1 MRSILVAIVA
11 LVALASPGAAQHPF
25 APAGSAYDARV
36 PVPRSVIGH
45 ELGERF
51 TPHHAV
57 ARYFERVALASPRV
71 RLDTLGGSVEGR
83 EYLTAVVTSERNH
96 ARLASIRTD
105 AAALADPR
113 GRSDDEL
120 HAIAARMPAVV
131 LLTYTVH
138 GNEASGTE
146 AALATL
152 YELAASTD
160 PAVLGLLD
168 SVVVLVDPIQNPD
181 GHERHVQ
188 DVLRRRG
195 AFGADPTPG
204 SFATQGAWPGART
217 SHYHFDLNRD
227 WFIQSHP
234 ETRARVA
241 YFFSWWPHVVADLH
255 EMGSNATYFFAP
267 PMEPINKNVPPAVLR
282 WWETFAAANGA
293 ALDARGRPYF
303 RREGYDEFYPGYGVS
318 WPILS
323 GAIGMTYEQASSG
336 AGAIRRSDGT
346 ILTLHEAAENHY
358 LTSMATVRTAALART
373 ARVRDYLEDRRSA
386 LRLTSGLRSIYLA
399 AEPGGRTDSL
409 LALLERNRVE
419 VQVARALPADA
430 VAYPHTRGRTD
441 GMLYVVDLAQPQGR
455 LAKALLE
462 PDAQLDSTFI
472 SEELR
477 RRRSAQS
484 SRFYDITAWS
494 LPMTHGVRAWWAAGA
509 PSLRE
514 VRVASGVRMG
524 GGVVGTPPARHGYA
538 FHPGNEAALR
548 LLASLFRDSLRVH
561 FATQPFTA
569 AGMHF
574 AHGAFIVRVSSNG
587 ARIHDAVQRA
597 ASSAGVPAYA
607 LHSALVESG
616 TDLGSNSVIPL
627 TAPRV
632 ALLAG
637 PPVNGNSFG
646 FAWYAFEQR
655 LGYPV
660 TTVDASFIASGGLRD
675 FTVLVMPSAGAVGA
689 ALGDGGLLRLQQW
702 VRDGGTLITMEQS
715 SAWLA
720 SEASGLSRL
729 RLRRAAAGPALSA
742 NVPGALLRA
751 HGDSLSPLLA
761 GIPPRDLA
769 VLVSGDRVFEAPT
782 DARGQEIVV
791 RLAGRDSLRL
801 SGYLWPESWDRQ
813 AEGVWLWSERQG
825 RGRVT
830 AFATDP
836 NYRDLMRALSPIF
849 AHAVF
854 FGAF

>member
-1 MRSILVAIVA
+1 MRLLLVVSLWLAPAA
-11 LVALASPGAAQHPF
+11 LAQHPF
-25 APAGSAYDARV
+25 AVGSRAYDPRV
-36 PVPRSVIGH
+36 PAPRAVIGH
-45 ELGERF
+45 EVGERF

-57 ARYFERVALASPRV
+57 VRYFERVAATSPRV
-71 RLDTLGGSVEGR
+71 HLDTLGLTVEGR

-96 ARLASIRTD
+96 ARRDAIRAD
-105 AAALADPR
+105 AAQLADPR
-113 GRSDDEL
+113 RVDDATLE
-120 HAIAARMPAVV
+120 AILGRMPTIV

-160 PAVLGLLD
+160 PAVVRLLD
-168 SVVVLVDPIQNPD
+168 SVVVLIDPIQNPD

-188 DVLRRRG
+188 DVLRRRSV
-195 AFGADPTPG
+195 FGADATPNA
-204 SFATQGAWPGART
+204 FATQSAWPGART

-234 ETRARVA
+234 ETRARVG
-241 YFFSWWPHVVADLH
+241 YFFQWWPHVVADLH

-267 PMEPINKNVPPAVLR
+267 PMEPINKNVPPSVLR
-282 WWETFAAANGA
+282 WWEIFASANGA
-293 ALDARGRPYF
+293 ALDALGRPYF

-336 AGAIRRSDGT
+336 AGAIQRNDGT
-346 ILTLHEAAENHY
+346 ILTLREAAENHY
-358 LTSMATVRTAALART
+358 LTSMATVRTAALARR
-373 ARVRDYLEDRRSA
+373 ARLQDYLADRRSA
-386 LRLTSGLRSIYLA
+386 SRPEVGPRAIYLA
-399 AEPGGRTDSL
+399 VEPGGRTDSL
-409 LALLERNRVE
+409 IALLERNRVE
-419 VQVARALPADA
+419 VQPARTLPADA
-430 VAYPHTRGRTD
+430 TAYPHTRGRHE

-455 LAKALLE
+455 LARALLE
-462 PDAQLDSTFI
+462 PDAQLDSSFI
-472 SEELR
+472 REELER
-477 RRRSAQS
+477 RRTAQS

-494 LPMTHGVRAWWAAGA
+494 LPMTHGVRAWTSAGA
-509 PSLRE
+509 PVVRE
-514 VRVASGVRMG
+514 QRVLAGGVRQG
-524 GGVVGTPPARHGYA
+524 GGIVGTVPAAHGYA

-548 LLASLFRDSLRVH
+548 LLAALLRDSVRVH
-561 FATQPFTA
+561 FATRPFTA
-569 AGMHF
+569 GGMAF
-574 AHGAFIVRVSSNG
+574 DQGAFVVRVAANG
-587 ARIHDAVQRA
+587 VRVHELVQQA
-597 ASSAGVPAYA
+597 ATAAGVPAYA
-607 LHSALVESG
+607 LRSALVESG

-627 TAPRV
+627 PVPRV

-637 PPVNGNSFG
+637 APVNGNSYG
-646 FAWYAFEQR
+646 FAWYTFEQR
-655 LGYPV
+655 LGLPV
-660 TTVDASFIASGGLRD
+660 TSVDAAFIAGGGLRD
-675 FTVLVMPSAGAVGA
+675 FTVLVMPSAGALGP
-689 ALGDGGLLRLQQW
+689 ALGEAGLQRLQHW
-702 VRDGGTLITMEQS
+702 VRDGGTLITLEQA

-729 RLRRAAAGPALSA
+729 RVRRPAAGAPSVSA

-769 VLVSGDRVFEAPT
+769 VLVSGDRAFEAPT
-782 DARGQEIVV
+782 DARGQEVVV
-791 RLAGRDSLRL
+791 RLAGKDALRL
-801 SGYLWPESWDRQ
+801 SGYLWPESWDRH

-836 NYRDLMRALSPIF
+836 NYRDLTRALMPIF

-854 FGAF
+854 FGAY